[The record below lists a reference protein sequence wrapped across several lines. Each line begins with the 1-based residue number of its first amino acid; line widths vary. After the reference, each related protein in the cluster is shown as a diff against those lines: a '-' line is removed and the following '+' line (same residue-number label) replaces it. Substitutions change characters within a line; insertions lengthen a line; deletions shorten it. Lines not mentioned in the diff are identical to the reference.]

1 MAAAEAA
8 RVPRWDCLYCSLCRL
23 WGDELSVN
31 RFVAMAK
38 MNLESEGRLLSRRR
52 FLTAVSAP
60 VLGVLSGEGAEAASR
75 VKSVVIDPG
84 HGGHDRGA
92 SYGLVYEK
100 HLNLDVSFRLNEY
113 LRKKGMKTVLTRSRD
128 QFISLGER
136 SRIANE
142 NGKSV
147 FVSIHFNW
155 TWKRSSAGLET
166 YYYSSSDYNLGRH
179 VHSRII
185 GAMRGTDRGLKRR
198 GFYVL
203 RHTNIPAVL
212 VEGGFISNSTE
223 RNRVLQPWYR
233 ELLARSIGDAILK
246 YKS

>member
-1 MAAAEAA
+1 MA
-8 RVPRWDCLYCSLCRL
+8 
-23 WGDELSVN
+23 ELN
-31 RFVAMAK
+31 FT
-38 MNLESEGRLLSRRR
+38 SEGRNLTRRR
-52 FLTAVSAP
+52 FLTALSAP
-60 VLGVLSGEGAEAASR
+60 MLGALTGEESDAASR

-113 LRKKGMKTVLTRSRD
+113 LRKKGMKTVLTRTRD
-128 QFISLGER
+128 QFISLGQR
-136 SRIANE
+136 SRTANA
-142 NGKSV
+142 NGRSV

-155 TWKRSSAGLET
+155 TYKRTSAGLET
-166 YYYSSSDYNLGRH
+166 YYYSSSDYQLGRH

-212 VEGGFISNSTE
+212 VEGGFISNSAE
-223 RNRVLQPWYR
+223 RARVLQPWYR
-233 ELLARSIGDAILK
+233 ELLAQSIGSAILK
-246 YKS
+246 YKA